1 MLTKG
6 DVKIGVATRFGP
18 NWPGKRCGAKTKS
31 GTPCQRPAVSRTGRC
46 YRHGGKSTGPRT
58 EEGRSRIAALHT
70 KHGRYTKEK
79 REAARASAEVGR
91 SIRAELRQIE
101 KTLIRSG
108 LLEPGWR
115 DAFEPGA
122 SCEHLGLARPLESNL
137 EDPLGIIPE
146 KEMGRRTRRRF

>member
-18 NWPGKRCGAKTKS
+18 KWPGKRCGAKTKS

-115 DAFEPGA
+115 DAFESGA
-122 SCEHLGLARPLESNL
+122 SGNGTLHSAPLCFDCRRQRTPDASDGATQPTGSN
-137 EDPLGIIPE
+137 P
-146 KEMGRRTRRRF
+146 

>member
-6 DVKIGVATRFGP
+6 DVRIGVATRFGP

-58 EEGRSRIAALHT
+58 EAGRARLAALHT

-122 SCEHLGLARPLESNL
+122 SRQQRDNAQPLEGGP
-137 EDPLGIIPE
+137 EGPLGPQAKTE
-146 KEMGRRTRRRF
+146 LGRK

>member
-6 DVKIGVATRFGP
+6 DVRIGVATRFGP

-58 EEGRSRIAALHT
+58 EAGRARLAALHT
-70 KHGRYTKEK
+70 QHGRYTKEK

-91 SIRAELRQIE
+91 QLSARIKLIELDLIAAGILDKHWRQ
-101 KTLIRSG
+101 
-108 LLEPGWR
+108 
-115 DAFEPGA
+115 
-122 SCEHLGLARPLESNL
+122 
-137 EDPLGIIPE
+137 
-146 KEMGRRTRRRF
+146 RF